1 VIKQG
6 DGKLSEGKKHI
17 ALIPSG
23 KIVEEASK
31 RNEARSM
38 RKGEPILHMTEDM
51 RRLST
56 PWSISIM
63 RAKQIEGLDLP
74 AGVILDAA
82 AGSGA
87 QLIALATELK
97 RPALGVELD
106 GNIAV
111 LCAANMHIASD
122 GEEIQRTLDRVI
134 IGDGS
139 DAEGAITA
147 YWNSLRDSGTRAYPP
162 IAMLHL
168 DPARPRDAQNHHIDE
183 MKPSLTSVLKS
194 WNEYLQNGPSGPAV
208 LLDLSPR
215 LGDDQQAIVEAIVE
229 TIFPGIPRTWEW
241 LSQGGGRVDRL
252 SLWIGSISSKEARR
266 CIRMGKK
273 NILGKIEGDKMGSQ
287 VQSLSKPPPF
297 GAFISIIDP
306 ALIQSGL
313 QEEWLAKAVK
323 QDSGHSWLRIEG
335 RRPLLIHTEPLNNSE
350 EIGGFVVSTGEV
362 VQHRLT
368 PPELHSIEQVASSA
382 SKNDIGKITL
392 RCTLDPEIQPTL
404 QRRLDKALRDI
415 DGSKSFMIDVDL
427 ERGSGSHKLYII
439 CKES

>member
-17 ALIPSG
+17 ALIPSE

-122 GEEIQRTLDRVI
+122 GEEIQRTLDRVV

-147 YWNSLRDSGTRAYPP
+147 YWNSLRDSGTRAHPP

-215 LGDDQQAIVEAIVE
+215 LGDDQQAMVEAIVE
-229 TIFPGIPRTWEW
+229 TIFPGISRTWEW

-252 SLWIGSISSKEARR
+252 SLWIGSISSKEPRR

-273 NILGKIEGDKMGSQ
+273 NILAKIEGDKMGSQ

-368 PPELHSIEQVASSA
+368 PPELHSIEQVASAA
-382 SKNDIGKITL
+382 SRNDIGKITL

-415 DGSKSFMIDVDL
+415 GGSKSFMIDVDL
-427 ERGSGSHKLYII
+427 ERGTGSHKLYII

>member
-122 GEEIQRTLDRVI
+122 GEEIQRTLDRVV

-147 YWNSLRDSGTRAYPP
+147 YWNSLRDSGTRAHPP

-194 WNEYLQNGPSGPAV
+194 WNKYLQNGPSGPAV

-215 LGDDQQAIVEAIVE
+215 LGDDQQAMVEAIVE
-229 TIFPGIPRTWEW
+229 TIFPGISRTWEW

-252 SLWIGSISSKEARR
+252 SLWIGSISSKEPRR

-273 NILGKIEGDKMGSQ
+273 NILAKIEGDKMGSQ

-368 PPELHSIEQVASSA
+368 PPELHSIEQVASAA
-382 SKNDIGKITL
+382 SRNDIGKITL

-415 DGSKSFMIDVDL
+415 GGSKSFMIDVDL
-427 ERGSGSHKLYII
+427 ERGTGSHKLYII

>member
-1 VIKQG
+1 
-6 DGKLSEGKKHI
+6 
-17 ALIPSG
+17 
-23 KIVEEASK
+23 
-31 RNEARSM
+31 
-38 RKGEPILHMTEDM
+38 
-51 RRLST
+51 
-56 PWSISIM
+56 
-63 RAKQIEGLDLP
+63 
-74 AGVILDAA
+74 
-82 AGSGA
+82 
-87 QLIALATELK
+87 
-97 RPALGVELD
+97 
-106 GNIAV
+106 
-111 LCAANMHIASD
+111 
-122 GEEIQRTLDRVI
+122 
-134 IGDGS
+134 
-139 DAEGAITA
+139 
-147 YWNSLRDSGTRAYPP
+147 
-162 IAMLHL
+162 
-168 DPARPRDAQNHHIDE
+168 
-183 MKPSLTSVLKS
+183 
-194 WNEYLQNGPSGPAV
+194 
-208 LLDLSPR
+208 
-215 LGDDQQAIVEAIVE
+215 
-229 TIFPGIPRTWEW
+229 
-241 LSQGGGRVDRL
+241 
-252 SLWIGSISSKEARR
+252 
-266 CIRMGKK
+266 MGKK
-273 NILGKIEGDKMGSQ
+273 NILAKIEGDKMGSQ

>member
-1 VIKQG
+1 MIKQG

-17 ALIPSG
+17 ALIPSE

-122 GEEIQRTLDRVI
+122 GEEIQRTLDRVV

-147 YWNSLRDSGTRAYPP
+147 YWNSLRDSGTRAHPP

-215 LGDDQQAIVEAIVE
+215 LGDDQQAMVEAIVE

-252 SLWIGSISSKEARR
+252 SLWIGSISSKEPRR

-273 NILGKIEGDKMGSQ
+273 NILAKIEGDKMGSQ

-368 PPELHSIEQVASSA
+368 PPELHSIEQVASAA
-382 SKNDIGKITL
+382 SRNDIGKITL

-415 DGSKSFMIDVDL
+415 GGSKSFMIDVDL
-427 ERGSGSHKLYII
+427 ERGTGSHKLYII

>member
-1 VIKQG
+1 MIKQG

-323 QDSGHSWLRIEG
+323 RDSGHSWLRIEG

>member
-1 VIKQG
+1 
-6 DGKLSEGKKHI
+6 
-17 ALIPSG
+17 
-23 KIVEEASK
+23 
-31 RNEARSM
+31 
-38 RKGEPILHMTEDM
+38 
-51 RRLST
+51 
-56 PWSISIM
+56 
-63 RAKQIEGLDLP
+63 
-74 AGVILDAA
+74 
-82 AGSGA
+82 
-87 QLIALATELK
+87 
-97 RPALGVELD
+97 
-106 GNIAV
+106 
-111 LCAANMHIASD
+111 
-122 GEEIQRTLDRVI
+122 
-134 IGDGS
+134 
-139 DAEGAITA
+139 
-147 YWNSLRDSGTRAYPP
+147 
-162 IAMLHL
+162 MLHL

-368 PPELHSIEQVASSA
+368 PPELHSIEQVASAA
-382 SKNDIGKITL
+382 SRNDIGKITL

-415 DGSKSFMIDVDL
+415 GGSKSFMIDVDL
-427 ERGSGSHKLYII
+427 ERGTGSHKLYII

>member
-1 VIKQG
+1 
-6 DGKLSEGKKHI
+6 LSEGKKHI

-122 GEEIQRTLDRVI
+122 GEEIQRTLDRVV

-147 YWNSLRDSGTRAYPP
+147 YWNSLRDSGTRAHPP

-194 WNEYLQNGPSGPAV
+194 WNKYLQNGPSGPAV

-215 LGDDQQAIVEAIVE
+215 LGDDQQAMVEAIVE
-229 TIFPGIPRTWEW
+229 TIFPGISRTWEW

-252 SLWIGSISSKEARR
+252 SLWIGSISSKEPRR

-273 NILGKIEGDKMGSQ
+273 NILAKIEGDKMGSQ

-368 PPELHSIEQVASSA
+368 PPELHSIEQVASAA
-382 SKNDIGKITL
+382 SRNDIGKITL

-415 DGSKSFMIDVDL
+415 GGSKSFMIDVDL
-427 ERGSGSHKLYII
+427 ERGTGSHKLYII

>member
-1 VIKQG
+1 M
-6 DGKLSEGKKHI
+6 SEGKKHI

-122 GEEIQRTLDRVI
+122 GEEIQRTLDRVV

-147 YWNSLRDSGTRAYPP
+147 YWNSLRDSGTRAHPP

-215 LGDDQQAIVEAIVE
+215 LGDDQQAMVEAIVE

-252 SLWIGSISSKEARR
+252 SLWIGSISSKEPRR

-273 NILGKIEGDKMGSQ
+273 NILAKIEGDKMGSQ

-368 PPELHSIEQVASSA
+368 PPELHSIEQVASAA
-382 SKNDIGKITL
+382 SRNDIGKITL

-415 DGSKSFMIDVDL
+415 GGSKSFMIDVDL
-427 ERGSGSHKLYII
+427 ERGTGSHKLYII

>member
-1 VIKQG
+1 MIKQG

>member
-6 DGKLSEGKKHI
+6 DGKLSNDKKHI

-23 KIVEEASK
+23 KIVDEASK
-31 RNEARSM
+31 RNEAKST
-38 RKGEPILHMTEDM
+38 RKDEPPLHMTEDM

-56 PWSISIM
+56 PWSISVM

-97 RPALGVELD
+97 RPALGIELD

-111 LCAANMHIASD
+111 LCAANMHIVSD
-122 GEEIQRTLDRVI
+122 EEEIQRTLDRVI

-147 YWNSLRDSGTRAYPP
+147 YWNSLRDSGTRAHPP

-183 MKPSLTSVLKS
+183 MEPSLTSVLKS
-194 WNEYLQNGPSGPAV
+194 WNEYLQNGPNGPAV

-215 LGDDQQAIVEAIVE
+215 LGDEQQAMVEAIVE
-229 TIFPGIPRTWEW
+229 TIFPSIPKTWEW

-266 CIRMGKK
+266 CIRMGTK
-273 NILGKIEGDKMGSQ
+273 NILAKIEGDKMESK
-287 VQSLSKPPPF
+287 VQSLNKPPPF

-335 RRPLLIHTEPLNNSE
+335 RRPLLIHTEPLNNDE
-350 EIGGFVVSTGEV
+350 EIEGFVVSTGEV

-382 SKNDIGKITL
+382 SRNNIGKITL
-392 RCTLDPEIQPTL
+392 RCTLDPKMQPTL

-415 DGSKSFMIDVDL
+415 EGAKSFMIDLDL
-427 ERGSGSHKLYII
+427 KRGNGSHKLYII

>member
-1 VIKQG
+1 M
-6 DGKLSEGKKHI
+6 SEGKKHI

-215 LGDDQQAIVEAIVE
+215 LGDDQQAMVEAIVE

>member
-1 VIKQG
+1 M
-6 DGKLSEGKKHI
+6 SEDKKHI

-31 RNEARSM
+31 RNEAKSM

-147 YWNSLRDSGTRAYPP
+147 YWNSLRDSGTRAHPP

-194 WNEYLQNGPSGPAV
+194 WNEYLQNGPNGPAV

-215 LGDDQQAIVEAIVE
+215 LGDDQQAMVEAIV
-229 TIFPGIPRTWEW
+229 
-241 LSQGGGRVDRL
+241 
-252 SLWIGSISSKEARR
+252 
-266 CIRMGKK
+266 
-273 NILGKIEGDKMGSQ
+273 
-287 VQSLSKPPPF
+287 
-297 GAFISIIDP
+297 
-306 ALIQSGL
+306 
-313 QEEWLAKAVK
+313 
-323 QDSGHSWLRIEG
+323 
-335 RRPLLIHTEPLNNSE
+335 
-350 EIGGFVVSTGEV
+350 
-362 VQHRLT
+362 
-368 PPELHSIEQVASSA
+368 
-382 SKNDIGKITL
+382 
-392 RCTLDPEIQPTL
+392 
-404 QRRLDKALRDI
+404 
-415 DGSKSFMIDVDL
+415 
-427 ERGSGSHKLYII
+427 
-439 CKES
+439 

>member
-1 VIKQG
+1 MIKQG

-122 GEEIQRTLDRVI
+122 GEEIQRTLDRVV

-194 WNEYLQNGPSGPAV
+194 WNKYLQNGPSGPAV

-215 LGDDQQAIVEAIVE
+215 LGDDQQAMVEAIVE

-252 SLWIGSISSKEARR
+252 SLWIGSISSKEPRR

-273 NILGKIEGDKMGSQ
+273 NILAKIEGDKMGSQ

-427 ERGSGSHKLYII
+427 ERGTGSHKLYII

>member
-1 VIKQG
+1 
-6 DGKLSEGKKHI
+6 
-17 ALIPSG
+17 
-23 KIVEEASK
+23 
-31 RNEARSM
+31 
-38 RKGEPILHMTEDM
+38 
-51 RRLST
+51 
-56 PWSISIM
+56 
-63 RAKQIEGLDLP
+63 
-74 AGVILDAA
+74 
-82 AGSGA
+82 
-87 QLIALATELK
+87 
-97 RPALGVELD
+97 
-106 GNIAV
+106 
-111 LCAANMHIASD
+111 
-122 GEEIQRTLDRVI
+122 
-134 IGDGS
+134 
-139 DAEGAITA
+139 
-147 YWNSLRDSGTRAYPP
+147 
-162 IAMLHL
+162 MLHL

-215 LGDDQQAIVEAIVE
+215 LGDDQQAMVEAIVE

-252 SLWIGSISSKEARR
+252 SLWIGSISSKEPRR

-273 NILGKIEGDKMGSQ
+273 NILAKIEGDKMGSQ

-368 PPELHSIEQVASSA
+368 PPELHSIEQVASAA
-382 SKNDIGKITL
+382 SRNDIGKITL

-415 DGSKSFMIDVDL
+415 GGSKSFMIDVDL
-427 ERGSGSHKLYII
+427 ERGTGSHKLYII

>member
-1 VIKQG
+1 M
-6 DGKLSEGKKHI
+6 SEGKKHI

-31 RNEARSM
+31 RNEAKSM

-183 MKPSLTSVLKS
+183 MEPSLTSVLKS

-215 LGDDQQAIVEAIVE
+215 LGDDQQAMVEAIVE

-382 SKNDIGKITL
+382 SRNDIGKITL

-427 ERGSGSHKLYII
+427 ERGTGSHKLYII